1 MDELGYNHAIDNV
14 LLGKQR
20 AINNDVVTAIAEKR
34 SLSGLSQL
42 MNSSSLGK
50 AALSMSESLGPMQN
64 PQGEQIL
71 SSYQQRA
78 KSFGYQGAGV
88 GVAYYR
94 KIWPLD
100 THNEVIA
107 QDILNIFLP
116 TAEDDSWED
125 WGFGLSRGFDSEKP
139 TEFCMCVVFGV
150 GFSDGNA
157 LITDYVN
164 EERVKAGV
172 QPLELDYHL
181 RRLARDYLVLD
192 TEPDRNRMLRDIQ
205 RCDYA
210 EPMSRIRFDHG
221 GVYATHP
228 GGDLSFYEVARLVA
242 DEFLRTRRDTL
253 LRSDWQH
260 VGFAVQLEPVLPPMD
275 LRVPSIMSEYVIAW
289 RLPPNAER
297 PAHFPPPTDRME
309 QPIVETPRKRRAWW
323 WPF

>member
-1 MDELGYNHAIDNV
+1 MIDD
-14 LLGKQR
+14 LLLRKQR
-20 AINNDVVTAIAEKR
+20 AIHDAITTAIVEKR
-34 SLSGLSQL
+34 RQLGLSQF
-42 MNSSSLGK
+42 MNSSALGK
-50 AALSMSESLGPMQN
+50 AALSMSESLVPMQN

-71 SSYQQRA
+71 SDYQQRA
-78 KSFGYQGAGV
+78 KSFGFQGGGV

-94 KIWPLD
+94 KVWPLD
-100 THNEVIA
+100 THNEVIT

-116 TAEDDSWED
+116 TAGHDSWED

-181 RRLARDYLVLD
+181 RRLSRDYLAMD
-192 TEPDRNRMLRDIQ
+192 TEPDSNRMLRDIEQ
-205 RCDYA
+205 CDYS
-210 EPMSRIRFDHG
+210 EPMSRIRLDHG
-221 GVYATHP
+221 GVYAPIP
-228 GGDLSFYEVARLVA
+228 GGDLSLYEVARLVA

-253 LRSDWQH
+253 LCSDWQH
-260 VGFAVQLEPVLPPMD
+260 VGFAVQLEPVLPPMG

-297 PAHFPPPTDRME
+297 PAHFPPPFDRME
-309 QPIVETPRKRRAWW
+309 QPIVETPQKRRAWW